1 VIPARA
7 HDGIESVL
15 KLTAQTIRVKQ
26 LSVAQIFLASLLTGL
41 GLLLLWAAATDE
53 DARLDHF
60 GRALAEALAAQV
72 VEPVLARDLIHLGV
86 LVNRIVALPEVAG
99 ASIHG
104 IDNEPLALS
113 GDVRRGRSFPAQVVH
128 DDQSI
133 GVVRIMVDPDAFAA
147 GLSAGTVA
155 VSLLWIVCAPA
166 FILLLSWFADRPVA
180 PALSRAVKRQLESD
194 PVVVVQEAPEPEIWY
209 VIAVNLFN
217 QLSLSREQSARE
229 LAMARDI
236 AERVAALYAGT
247 VQELPGTGLL
257 LGFGPGDSDERPFH
271 VLCAAFILSRL
282 LADVET
288 LGRYRLSLHTLILD
302 ADETLHV
309 NGEPVRDA
317 AILSALAK
325 DNSIVISGT
334 FHALLPYSQRLV
346 STPLKHPLL
355 DDLATVDGGALL
367 AIALA
372 EPHDDLIEELLGG
385 MNDQVDDVSTAREST
400 F

>member
-1 VIPARA
+1 MIPARA